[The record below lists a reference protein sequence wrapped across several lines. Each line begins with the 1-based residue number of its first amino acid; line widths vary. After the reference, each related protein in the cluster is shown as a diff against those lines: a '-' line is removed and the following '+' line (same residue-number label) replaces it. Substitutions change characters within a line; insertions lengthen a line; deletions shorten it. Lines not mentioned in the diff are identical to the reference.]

1 MQRVA
6 SVIVVVLAAGVAL
19 VLGGAGDEGA
29 KGKQYK
35 VVFDNAFG
43 LVEGGEVKIGGV
55 RAGKL
60 SGFALTEDEPVKVAV
75 TIDLDEEGFDPLRED
90 ARCDV
95 RQQSL
100 IGEYFVDCQPGK
112 GKPLPDGGTVP
123 VEQTSSTIPPDL
135 INNVMRRPYRERF
148 RLILS
153 ELGVG
158 LTGRPDDL
166 NEVIRRA
173 HPALRE
179 TTQTLKILAE
189 QNRVISEFIKDADT
203 VSAAVEPR
211 KLDVARWAKEA
222 SETANVQASR
232 SEKIGEQ
239 WQKLPRFLAEL
250 EPTAAQ
256 LEATASKQI
265 PLLRRLR
272 TAGPDLER
280 FLAELGPFS
289 ESSRG
294 SFAALAKSAKTGREA
309 IGASREEIEE
319 LRQLSYDAPRLG
331 KPLRQFLQTIDD
343 RSRSM
348 ENDPSAEA
356 RAPAAPD
363 KAAYKKGQGY
373 TGMEA
378 LLNYFYWQTLGI
390 NAFDQ
395 VGHVLRIA
403 LLAGGDCAPY
413 SSDPDEDLIKKCNS
427 WLGPNQPGITT
438 DDPTDDGKEEAEK
451 KEAAARERDRR
462 GLPRLPG
469 QPEAKKPKPGERDL
483 SKPQIVIPPEIREL
497 IEELPKLPS
506 EALPTLPD
514 GTPLPDA
521 LGTDEATAE
530 QLLDYLLAP

>member
-1 MQRVA
+1 MSKA
-6 SVIVVVLAAGVAL
+6 LATLAVIGVVVALA
-19 VLGGAGDEGA
+19 VLTGASDDQGS
-29 KGKQYK
+29 KGKRYH

-43 LVEGGEVKIGGV
+43 LVEGGDVKIGGV
-55 RAGKL
+55 KAGVTT
-60 SGFALTEDEPVKVAV
+60 GFDLTEDEPVKVA
-75 TIDLDEEGFDPLRED
+75 TEIELTEPGFEELRED

-158 LTGRPDDL
+158 LTGRPEEL

-179 TTQTLKILAE
+179 TTQTLKILAD
-189 QNRVISEFIKDADT
+189 QNKVIADFIKDADT

-232 SEKIGEQ
+232 ADKIGEQ
-239 WQKLPRFLAEL
+239 WNKLPRFLAEL

-256 LEATASKQI
+256 LEQTASKQI

-272 TAGPDLER
+272 AAAPDLEK

-289 ESSRG
+289 EDSRG
-294 SFAALAKSAKTGREA
+294 QFRALARSADTGVEA
-309 IGASREEIEE
+309 IGASKEEVDE
-319 LRQLSYDAPRLG
+319 LRKLSYDAPRLG

-343 RSRSM
+343 RGRSM
-348 ENDPSAEA
+348 ENDPSAER
-356 RAPAAPD
+356 RAPPAPD
-363 KAAYKKGQGY
+363 KVAYKKGQGY

-403 LLAGGDCAPY
+403 LLAGGKCAPY
-413 SSDPDEDLIKKCNS
+413 SSKPTDFQKKNCNS
-427 WLGPNQPGITT
+427 WLGPNQPGVTT
-438 DDPTDDGKEEAEK
+438 PDPTGETPAEAAK
-451 KEAAARERDRR
+451 KEAAARDRERR
-462 GLPRLPG
+462 GEPRRAG
-469 QPEAKKPKPGERDL
+469 DPEAKPKPGERDL
-483 SKPQIVIPPEIREL
+483 SKPQIVLPPEIEDL
-497 IEELPKLPS
+497 LDKLPGLPGGELPDPA
-506 EALPTLPD
+506 EVD
-514 GTPLPDA
+514 E
-521 LGTDEATAE
+521 LGLDTTSSE